1 MWLKMIKKFSLFSAL
16 TLSLAAFISP
26 SVMANDLTAE
36 ENNTI
41 VKEDIASAQVMAEV
55 CPAIIGQNAKLNST
69 IEQLIQSYLAEYSDK
84 SMSYAQLQADNEYKS
99 ILEEAR
105 LGAKQTSDDE
115 QKTVCNEV
123 LNYQG

>member
-1 MWLKMIKKFSLFSAL
+1 MIKKFSLFSAL

-26 SVMANDLTAE
+26 SVMANDLTVE

-55 CPAIIGQNAKLNST
+55 CPAVIGQSAKLNST
-69 IEQLIQSYLAEYSDK
+69 IQELIQSYLAEYSDK
-84 SMSYAQLQADNEYKS
+84 GMSYQKLQADSEYKS
-99 ILEEAR
+99 LLEEAR
-105 LGAKQTSDDE
+105 QGAKQTSSDE
-115 QKTVCNEV
+115 QKTVCEEM

>member
-1 MWLKMIKKFSLFSAL
+1 MIKKFSLFGAL

-26 SVMANDLTAE
+26 SVMANDLTVE

-55 CPAIIGQNAKLNST
+55 CPAIIGRNPKFNST
-69 IEQLIQSYLAEYSDK
+69 VEQLIQSYLADYSDK
-84 SMSYAQLQADNEYKS
+84 GMSYQKLQADSEYKS
-99 ILEEAR
+99 LLEEAR
-105 LGAKQTSDDE
+105 QGAKQTSSDE
-115 QKTVCNEV
+115 QKTVCEEM

>member
-1 MWLKMIKKFSLFSAL
+1 MIKKFSLFSAL

-26 SVMANDLTAE
+26 SVMANDLTVE

-55 CPAIIGQNAKLNST
+55 CPAIIGQNLKFNST
-69 IEQLIQSYLAEYSDK
+69 VEQLIQSYLADYSDK
-84 SMSYAQLQADNEYKS
+84 GMSYQKLQADSEYKS
-99 ILEEAR
+99 LLEEAR
-105 LGAKQTSDDE
+105 QGAKQTSSDE
-115 QKTVCNEV
+115 QKTVCEEM

>member
-55 CPAIIGQNAKLNST
+55 CPAMIGQNAKLNST

-84 SMSYAQLQADNEYKS
+84 SMSYAQLQADSEYKS

-105 LGAKQTSDDE
+105 QGAKQTSDDE

>member
-1 MWLKMIKKFSLFSAL
+1 MIKKFSLFSAL

-26 SVMANDLTAE
+26 SVMANDLTVE

-55 CPAIIGQNAKLNST
+55 CPASIGQNPKFNST
-69 IEQLIQSYLAEYSDK
+69 VEQLIQSYLADYSDK
-84 SMSYAQLQADNEYKS
+84 GMSYQKLQADSEYKS
-99 ILEEAR
+99 LLEEAR
-105 LGAKQTSDDE
+105 QGAKQTSSDE
-115 QKTVCNEV
+115 QKTVCEEM

>member
-1 MWLKMIKKFSLFSAL
+1 MIKKFSLFSAL
-16 TLSLAAFISP
+16 TLSLAAFLSP

-55 CPAIIGQNAKLNST
+55 CPAMIGQNAKLNST

>member
-1 MWLKMIKKFSLFSAL
+1 MIKKFSLLSAL

-26 SVMANDLTAE
+26 SVMANDLTVE

-55 CPAIIGQNAKLNST
+55 CPAIIGQNPKFNSSV
-69 IEQLIQSYLAEYSDK
+69 EQLIQSYLADYSDK
-84 SMSYAQLQADNEYKS
+84 GMSYQKLQADSEYKS
-99 ILEEAR
+99 LLEEAR
-105 LGAKQTSDDE
+105 QGAKQTSSDE
-115 QKTVCNEV
+115 QKTVCEEM

>member
-1 MWLKMIKKFSLFSAL
+1 MIKKFSLFSAL

-26 SVMANDLTAE
+26 SVMANDLTVE

-55 CPAIIGQNAKLNST
+55 CPTIIGQNPKFNST
-69 IEQLIQSYLAEYSDK
+69 VEQLIQSYLADYSDK
-84 SMSYAQLQADNEYKS
+84 GMSYQKLQADSEYKS
-99 ILEEAR
+99 LLEEAR
-105 LGAKQTSDDE
+105 QGAKQTSSDE
-115 QKTVCNEV
+115 QKTVCEEM

>member
-84 SMSYAQLQADNEYKS
+84 SMSYAQLQADSEYKS

-105 LGAKQTSDDE
+105 QGAKQTSDDE

>member
-1 MWLKMIKKFSLFSAL
+1 MIKKFSLFSAL

-84 SMSYAQLQADNEYKS
+84 SMSYAQLQADSEYKS

-105 LGAKQTSDDE
+105 QGAKQTSDDE

>member
-26 SVMANDLTAE
+26 SVMANDLTVE

-55 CPAIIGQNAKLNST
+55 CPAIIGQNAKFNST
-69 IEQLIQSYLAEYSDK
+69 I
-84 SMSYAQLQADNEYKS
+84 
-99 ILEEAR
+99 
-105 LGAKQTSDDE
+105 
-115 QKTVCNEV
+115 
-123 LNYQG
+123 

>member
-1 MWLKMIKKFSLFSAL
+1 MIKKFSLFSAL

-26 SVMANDLTAE
+26 SVMANDLTVE

-55 CPAIIGQNAKLNST
+55 CPAIICQNPKFNST
-69 IEQLIQSYLAEYSDK
+69 FEQLIQSYLADYSDK
-84 SMSYAQLQADNEYKS
+84 GMSYQKLQADSEYKS
-99 ILEEAR
+99 LLEEAR
-105 LGAKQTSDDE
+105 QGAKQTSSDE
-115 QKTVCNEV
+115 QKTVCEEM

>member
-1 MWLKMIKKFSLFSAL
+1 MIKKFSLFSAL

-26 SVMANDLTAE
+26 SVMANDLTVE

-55 CPAIIGQNAKLNST
+55 CPAIIAQNPKFNST
-69 IEQLIQSYLAEYSDK
+69 VEQLIQSYLADYSDK
-84 SMSYAQLQADNEYKS
+84 GMSYQKLQADSEYKS
-99 ILEEAR
+99 LLEEAR
-105 LGAKQTSDDE
+105 QGAKQTSSDE
-115 QKTVCNEV
+115 QKTVCEEM

>member
-1 MWLKMIKKFSLFSAL
+1 MIKKFSLFSAL

-26 SVMANDLTAE
+26 SVMANDLTVE

-55 CPAIIGQNAKLNST
+55 CPAIIGRNPKFNST
-69 IEQLIQSYLAEYSDK
+69 VEQLIQSYLADYSDK
-84 SMSYAQLQADNEYKS
+84 GMSYQKLQADSEYKS
-99 ILEEAR
+99 LLEEAR
-105 LGAKQTSDDE
+105 QGAKQTSSDE
-115 QKTVCNEV
+115 QKTVCEEM